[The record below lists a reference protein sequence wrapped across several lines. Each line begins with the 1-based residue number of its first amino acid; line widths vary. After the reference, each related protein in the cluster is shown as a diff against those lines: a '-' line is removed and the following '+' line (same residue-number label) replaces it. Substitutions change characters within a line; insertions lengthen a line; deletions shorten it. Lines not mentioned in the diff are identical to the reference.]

1 MFSYSCRFPV
11 GIPAALPCPMSGYFA
26 GTQMRKEAAESLGGH
41 PELTAL
47 AQNVIAAFKDVFS
60 ELPQDVGCVF
70 TLLCWPFFCLSPWF
84 FESSTGL
91 ENALKNCSCT
101 CFSILAPR
109 QENVDGETLGNNS
122 LGNRSRSPAQ
132 HQWEQL
138 SCRDGKT
145 HGSPELENGG

>member
-47 AQNVIAAFKDVFS
+47 AQNVIAGFKDVFS
-60 ELPQDVGCVF
+60 ELPQDIGLCFYVA
-70 TLLCWPFFCLSPWF
+70 LLAFFLPFPPI

-122 LGNRSRSPAQ
+122 PGNRSRSPAQ

-145 HGSPELENGG
+145 HGSAELENGG